1 MISSIAH
8 GMNELMNNLTKESE
22 KLEGTTTNIQNLLAI
37 SEEGVA
43 TAEEISSSIQK
54 FLTELKVI
62 LEDVTKVEKYIK
74 ILDERTSTFK
84 V

>member
-1 MISSIAH
+1 
-8 GMNELMNNLTKESE
+8 LMNNLTKESE

-43 TAEEISSSIQK
+43 TIEEISSSIQK

-74 ILDERTSTFK
+74 IFDERTSTFK